1 MDVVEFSTHL
11 YYQTVSLLTL
21 GKSQLSKSITSWKLK
36 FEVSSGRRYGYSPV
50 LALRH
55 PPMLFSMETIEAS
68 LGFVL
73 RPSDCWAAQPWLIQA
88 GLRGEQPGSVTQ
100 PGIWC
105 LAATKTLCCSR
116 GWGWNWHPFTP
127 VPKIEQCKWFN
138 YWRNWNI
145 VNLLAMRRKTRRVFS
160 HSARKWHSSFNLRR
174 ECIWLHNSFGSSV
187 VWGCWSVITAIWV
200 QHGPTWR

>member
-1 MDVVEFSTHL
+1 MQRRLTLGWMWVQFNIHL
-11 YYQTVSLLTL
+11 YYQMVSLLTL
-21 GKSQLSKSITSWKLK
+21 GKSQLSKSICLLK
-36 FEVSSGRRYGYSPV
+36 AEIRGELRPQIWILV
-50 LALRH
+50 LAYWH

-116 GWGWNWHPFTP
+116 GWGWSWHPFTP
-127 VPKIEQCKWFN
+127 APKIEQCKWLH
-138 YWRNWNI
+138 YGRNWKI
-145 VNLLAMRRKTRRVFS
+145 VNLFAT
-160 HSARKWHSSFNLRR
+160 H
-174 ECIWLHNSFGSSV
+174 
-187 VWGCWSVITAIWV
+187 
-200 QHGPTWR
+200 Q